1 MTIFY
6 KGGDGVDHQIF
17 PILSRNFLTTR
28 RKIKKKIKGH
38 VDYNGV
44 TKEVADERVRRIT
57 PSRPIHLTGTFT
69 VCANLRQFV
78 VCSSDAESTARSA
91 ALWAVR

>member
-6 KGGDGVDHQIF
+6 KGGGVDHQIF

-44 TKEVADERVRRIT
+44 T
-57 PSRPIHLTGTFT
+57 PSRPIHLTGTFR

>member
-6 KGGDGVDHQIF
+6 KGGGGVDHQIF
-17 PILSRNFLTTR
+17 PIISRNFLTTR

-44 TKEVADERVRRIT
+44 TNYIRINT
-57 PSRPIHLTGTFT
+57 SCFLF
-69 VCANLRQFV
+69 QK
-78 VCSSDAESTARSA
+78 
-91 ALWAVR
+91 

>member
-6 KGGDGVDHQIF
+6 KGGGVVDHQIF

-38 VDYNGV
+38 VDYNGDWSPR
-44 TKEVADERVRRIT
+44 T
-57 PSRPIHLTGTFT
+57 RPIHLTGTFR